1 LEEYRS
7 RIESQVRTALIEME
21 TAAGQLHLAASN
33 REYANETLT
42 EARDRFGA
50 GVSTTVEV
58 VQAQEQVSSAENDY
72 VSSLFS
78 FNLAKLT
85 LARATGQAETNLPD
99 LFKRDNP

>member
-1 LEEYRS
+1 MVKLD
-7 RIESQVRTALIEME
+7 
-21 TAAGQLHLAASN
+21 TAAGQLHLAATN

-50 GVSTTVEV
+50 GVATTLEV

-78 FNLAKLT
+78 FNVAKLT
-85 LARATGQAETNLPD
+85 LARATGQAETSLPD
-99 LFKRDNP
+99 LLKRDNP